1 MRAALYIRVS
11 TSEQANRGYSLEA
24 QTDLLKRYCND
35 KNIAVYKLYADEGK
49 SANKA
54 LSKRTALLQ
63 MVKDAEAKLFDT
75 ILFKD
80 ITRWSRNSA
89 QYYAIQDRLDKCGC
103 SWLAVEQPYLE
114 TQSPTGRFT
123 VSVMLGTAQLES
135 ENTSQRIKFVAENMA
150 KNRIVPYPDRLA
162 PLGYK
167 VEKIDGIR
175 RLVINDSERDMM
187 RDLFDHLLEHH
198 NQAQTIRYISDR
210 YGREIKTQ
218 KISKL
223 CHDRIYVGEYH
234 GISGF
239 CEPYITESQYS
250 QLQTWSRNFRKARYS
265 SDYMFRGL
273 LKCSECGSTMQ
284 GNTVPHKKKQNQV
297 YYRCPNHYIYHRCG
311 SSRQA
316 RQDRV
321 EKEVLNLIKPAFDK
335 MLYTVEVD
343 EPKQDNSKRI
353 GQLQSKLN
361 RLTEVYVD
369 GSITKEQYTE
379 RKTELQR
386 QIADLS
392 RSEQSNL
399 DDIRKLLNS
408 PWREL
413 YDGLSYEDRG
423 EFWRTIVDQ
432 IVYDGETIVDVR
444 FKT

>member
-1 MRAALYIRVS
+1 MVAALYIRVS
-11 TSEQANRGYSLEA
+11 TSEQANRGYSLDA
-24 QTDLLKRYCND
+24 QTDLLKRYCKD
-35 KNIAVYKLYADEGK
+35 KSIPVYKLYADEGK

-89 QYYAIQDRLDKCGC
+89 QYYSIQDRLDKCGC

-114 TQSPTGRFT
+114 TRTPTGRFT

-135 ENTSQRIKFVAENMA
+135 ENTSQRIRFVADSMA
-150 KNRIVPYPDRLA
+150 RNKIVPYPDRLA

-167 VEKIDGIR
+167 VEKIDGVR

-187 RDLFDHLLEHH
+187 RDVFDHLLTYHS
-198 NQAQTIRYISDR
+198 QAAAMRLASEK
-210 YGREIKTQ
+210 YGRDLKTQ
-218 KISKL
+218 RLSKL
-223 CHDRIYVGEYH
+223 CHNRIYVGEYR
-234 GISGF
+234 GIPNF
-239 CEPYITESQYS
+239 CEPYITEEQYAE
-250 QLQTWSRNFRKARYS
+250 LQVWDRNFRSARYS
-265 SDYMFRGL
+265 HNYIFRGIM
-273 LKCSECGSTMQ
+273 KCTECGSTMQ
-284 GNTVPHKKKQNQV
+284 GNTVPHKKKQDQV
-297 YYRCPNHYIYHRCG
+297 YYRCPNHYIYHNCG
-311 SSRQA
+311 MSHQA
-316 RQDRV
+316 RQDRI
-321 EKEVLNLIKPAFDK
+321 EKEMLDLIKPAFDK

-353 GQLQSKLN
+353 KQLQSKLN

-369 GSITKEQYTE
+369 GAITKEQYTE
-379 RKTELQR
+379 RKSELQR

-399 DDIRKLLNS
+399 NDLKTLLNS

-413 YDGLSYEDRG
+413 YDELTYEDRG
-423 EFWRTIVDQ
+423 IFWRAIVDR
-432 IVYDGETIVDVR
+432 IEYDGESIHDVR

>member
-1 MRAALYIRVS
+1 MVAALYIRVS
-11 TSEQANRGYSLEA
+11 TSEQANRGYSLDA
-24 QTDLLKRYCND
+24 QTDLLKRYCKD
-35 KNIAVYKLYADEGK
+35 KSIPVYKLYADEGK

-89 QYYAIQDRLDKCGC
+89 QYYSIQDRLDKCGC

-114 TQSPTGRFT
+114 TRTPTGRFT

-135 ENTSQRIKFVAENMA
+135 ENTSQRIRFVADSMA
-150 KNRIVPYPDRLA
+150 RNKIVPYPDRLA

-167 VEKIDGIR
+167 VEKIDGVR

-187 RDLFDHLLEHH
+187 RDIFDCLLTNHS
-198 NQAQTIRYISDR
+198 QADAMRLASEK
-210 YGREIKTQ
+210 YGRNLKTQ
-218 KISKL
+218 KVSKL
-223 CHDRIYVGEYH
+223 CHNRIYVGEYR
-234 GISGF
+234 GIPNF
-239 CEPYITESQYS
+239 CEPYITEQQYS
-250 QLQTWSRNFRKARYS
+250 ELQVWERNFRSARYS
-265 SDYMFRGL
+265 HNYMFRGII
-273 LKCSECGSTMQ
+273 KCPECGSTLQ
-284 GNTVPHKKKQNQV
+284 GNTVPHKRMQDKV
-297 YYRCPNHYIYHRCG
+297 YYRCPNHYIYRECSF
-311 SSRQA
+311 SSQA

-321 EKEVLNLIKPAFDK
+321 EKEMLDLIKPAFDK
-335 MLYTVEVD
+335 MLYSVEID

-353 GQLQSKLN
+353 SQLQSKLN

-369 GSITKEQYTE
+369 GAITKEQYTE
-379 RKTELQR
+379 RKSELQR

-399 DDIRKLLNS
+399 NDLKTLLNS

-413 YDGLSYEDRG
+413 YDGLTYEDRG
-423 EFWRTIVDQ
+423 IFWRTIVDR
-432 IVYDGETIVDVR
+432 IEFDGKSVREVR